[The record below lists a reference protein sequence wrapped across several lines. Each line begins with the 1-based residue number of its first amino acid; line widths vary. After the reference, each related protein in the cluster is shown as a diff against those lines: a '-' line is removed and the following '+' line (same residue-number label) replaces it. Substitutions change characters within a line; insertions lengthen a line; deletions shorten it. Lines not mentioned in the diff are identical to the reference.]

1 MPTRSLPPRPNLA
14 QLKIQA
20 NELHQEHRAGR
31 PSAAA
36 RIAAHHPRF
45 RRQPLQTVLGTTL
58 PLADAQLVIARE
70 YGFDTWSQLKQR
82 VDLGSRIDT
91 IERNPRF
98 DDALAA
104 LDAGNVEQL
113 RELLTS
119 DPSLA
124 HARTNLEPPYG
135 YFTGATLLHH
145 VAGNP
150 GRDTPLPANII
161 EIARLLLDAGAEANV
176 LTLGPSP
183 SNSPLTRGATTMG
196 LVVTSKQASDT
207 DVTGPLI
214 DLLLERGATLD
225 LTSEDCARL
234 VAGQPRAACRREDDR
249 ARRQAGPPRS
259 RGSGPARPAC
269 GRSST
274 ATGGSSLA
282 RAGRAET

>member
-1 MPTRSLPPRPNLA
+1 MPARSLPPRPNLA

-45 RRQPLQTVLGTTL
+45 RGQSLQTVLGTTL

-91 IERNPRF
+91 IERHPRF

-113 RELLTS
+113 RDLLTS
-119 DPSLA
+119 DPSLT

-150 GRDTPLPANII
+150 GRDNPLPANII
-161 EIARLLLDAGAEANV
+161 EIARLLLDAGAEANA

-196 LVVTSKQASDT
+196 LVVTSKQASDMN
-207 DVTGPLI
+207 VTGPLM

-225 LTSEDCARL
+225 RAERGRAGRVAEQPCAPC
-234 VAGQPRAACRREDDR
+234 GREDDR
-249 ARRQAGPPRS
+249 ARREAGPPGR
-259 RGSGPARPAC
+259 RGSGTARSAADVL
-269 GRSST
+269 R
-274 ATGGSSLA
+274 
-282 RAGRAET
+282 